1 MSADRNGVTKEK
13 FQAKLA
19 QYMYSQNYSPYRK
32 LEEIPCIWQMQ
43 LVAGVNEVVNEPE
56 EVSEWIIIKGILCLE
71 SKLRLSIVTQRIWV
85 DT

>member
-1 MSADRNGVTKEK
+1 MRADRNGVTKEK

-19 QYMYSQNYSPYRK
+19 EYMYPQNYSPYRK
-32 LEEIPCIWQMQ
+32 LEEIRCIWQSF
-43 LVAGVNEVVNEPE
+43 VAGVNEVVNEPE